1 MITAMNQPTT
11 VVFDVG
17 NVLLR
22 WNPMTLY
29 RQIFATSAEAEW
41 FLANICTM
49 DWNLEQDRGRSWA
62 DAVALLTQRHP
73 QWTAQIAAYNTR
85 WTEMLSGAIEGSVA
99 ILTALKDRGDKVY
112 AITNFSTE
120 KWDIAKEL
128 FPFLSRFDGAVVS
141 AHEGLLKPDQAIY
154 QRLLDRYALKASD
167 LLFVDDSLK
176 NVVAARNIG
185 MHAHH
190 FVDAGGFAAALAENG
205 ILTPAG
211 QA

>member
-1 MITAMNQPTT
+1 MITTMSQPTT

-22 WNPMTLY
+22 WDPMTLY
-29 RQIFATSAEAEW
+29 RKIFATSVEAEW

-49 DWNLEQDRGRSWA
+49 DWNLEQDRGRSWS
-62 DAVALLTQRHP
+62 DAVALLTQLHP
-73 QWTAQIAAYNTR
+73 EWSAQISAYDTR

-112 AITNFSTE
+112 AITNFSSE
-120 KWDIAKEL
+120 KWDIANEM
-128 FPFLSRFDGAVVS
+128 FPFLSLFDGTVVS
-141 AHEGLLKPDQAIY
+141 AHEGLLKPDLAIY
-154 QRLLDRYALKASD
+154 QRLLDRYALPASD
-167 LLFVDDSLK
+167 LLFVDDSFK
-176 NVVAARNIG
+176 NVVAARSIG

-190 FVDAGGFAAALAENG
+190 FVDAGAFAAALAEHG

-211 QA
+211 QV

>member
-1 MITAMNQPTT
+1 MVQPKT

-22 WNPMTLY
+22 WDPMTLY
-29 RQIFATSAEAEW
+29 RKVFGTKSEAEW

-49 DWNLEQDRGRSWA
+49 DWNLEQDRGRTWA
-62 DAVALLTQRHP
+62 EAVALLKQDHP
-73 QWTAQIAAYNTR
+73 EWAVEIAAYDER

-99 ILTALKDRGDKVY
+99 ILLALKDRGDKVY
-112 AITNFSTE
+112 AITNFSAE
-120 KWDIAKEL
+120 KWAIAKTM
-128 FPFLSRFDGAVVS
+128 FPFLSLFDGTIVS
-141 AHEGLLKPDQAIY
+141 AHERLLKPGAEIY
-154 QRLLDRYALKASD
+154 QCLLSRYSLRASD

-176 NVVAARNIG
+176 NVAAAREVG

-190 FVDAGGFAAALAENG
+190 FVDAQGFAEELAQRG
-205 ILTPAG
+205 ILMPTG